1 MKESLL
7 SIADKTINATS
18 KNNIRQVAKAVWFM
32 LLSQK
37 KKSSRNKI
45 IVINEGKNTI
55 SQKKLS
61 SLNKFIEIMEEKSS
75 ISQGRLRAN
84 ITCTRALSNIELSEI
99 KTKLERVYRAPVD
112 ISIKTDRNILGGF
125 KIKIADEI
133 IDLSWQGK
141 LNSLKLKLGA

>member
-32 LLSQK
+32 LL
-37 KKSSRNKI
+37 
-45 IVINEGKNTI
+45 